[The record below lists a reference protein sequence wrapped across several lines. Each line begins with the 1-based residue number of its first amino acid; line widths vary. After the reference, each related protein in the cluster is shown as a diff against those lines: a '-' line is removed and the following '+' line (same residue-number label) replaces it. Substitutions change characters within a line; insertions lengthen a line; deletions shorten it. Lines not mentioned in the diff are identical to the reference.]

1 MTNSSHPSVAT
12 APVPP
17 LLPLEVIQMFFR
29 TKKSPIRKVIDVCKR
44 VAEGDFEAR
53 IVGIPE
59 KGEMAELM
67 HAVNL
72 MIDRTDAYLRESKAC
87 LEYVSRNRH
96 FRLISEKGM
105 VGSFLEASRTIN
117 AATRAIKQKHDG
129 FREIGDRFDAEMQ
142 AVVDTV
148 SSAIRDLN
156 SASEDVANASG
167 TASEQS
173 MIASAGAEQASVNMQ
188 SVSASA
194 EELTGAIAEINR
206 QMSGSAEAA
215 ASAVDRSRRMN
226 AEIEGLSAASLKIGE
241 VVRLIG
247 DIAEQTNLLALNA
260 TIEAARAGEAGRGF
274 AIVAQEVKALSGQ
287 TAAATEDI
295 GRQIADLQEATSR
308 AVAANGDISDTIQQ
322 LSEIATAI
330 ASAVEEQSVATGEI
344 ARNVEQGA
352 AGTRD
357 VASGMERL
365 KQATDE
371 TRQVAASV
379 QSAAGVLSDQERRL
393 LDMREEL
400 SAFVA
405 EATRVG

>member
-1 MTNSSHPSVAT
+1 
-12 APVPP
+12 
-17 LLPLEVIQMFFR
+17 MFFR
-29 TKKSPIRKVIDVCKR
+29 TRKSSIRKVIDVCKR
-44 VAEGDFEAR
+44 VAAGDLEAR
-53 IVGIPE
+53 IVGISE

-67 HAVNL
+67 HAVNQ

-87 LEYVSRNRH
+87 LEYVSRNQH

-117 AATRAIKQKHDG
+117 EATRAIKKKHDG
-129 FREIGDRFDAEMQ
+129 FSRIGKRFDTEMQ

-156 SASEDVANASG
+156 GASENVAKASE
-167 TASEQS
+167 TASTQS
-173 MIASAGAEQASVNMQ
+173 MIASAGAEQASANMQ
-188 SVSASA
+188 NVSASA
-194 EELTGAIAEINR
+194 EELTGAIGEINR
-206 QMSGSAEAA
+206 QMSGSAET
-215 ASAVDRSRRMN
+215 ASRAVERSRRMN
-226 AEIEGLSAASLKIGE
+226 AEIEGLSAASAKIGE
-241 VVRLIG
+241 IVRLIS

-287 TAAATEDI
+287 TAGATEDI
-295 GRQIADLQEATSR
+295 SRQIADLQEATNR
-308 AVAANGDISDTIQQ
+308 AVAANGDISDTIRQ
-322 LSEIATAI
+322 LSDIATAI

-357 VASGMERL
+357 VASGMEKL

-379 QSAAGVLSDQERRL
+379 QTAAAVLSDQERRL
-393 LDMREEL
+393 LGMRTEL
-400 SAFVA
+400 SDFVA
-405 EATRVG
+405 QATRVG

>member
-1 MTNSSHPSVAT
+1 
-12 APVPP
+12 
-17 LLPLEVIQMFFR
+17 MFFR
-29 TKKSPIRKVIDVCKR
+29 ARRSAIRRVINVCKR
-44 VAEGDFEAR
+44 VAAGDLDAR
-53 IVGIPE
+53 IVGISE

-87 LEYVSRNRH
+87 LDYVSRNQH

-105 VGSFLEASRTIN
+105 VGSFLEASRSIN
-117 AATRAIKQKHDG
+117 AATQAIRQKHEG
-129 FREIGDRFDAEMQ
+129 FREIGERFDAEMQ
-142 AVVDTV
+142 AVVETV
-148 SSAIRDLN
+148 SSAIRELN
-156 SASEDVANASG
+156 NASENVTKASG
-167 TASEQS
+167 LASEQS
-173 MIASAGAEQASVNMQ
+173 MVASAGAEQASVNMQ
-188 SVSASA
+188 SVSTSA
-194 EELTGAIAEINR
+194 EELTGSIAEINR
-206 QMSGSAEAA
+206 QMSSSAEAA
-215 ASAVDRSRRMN
+215 AHAVERSRRMN
-226 AEIEGLSAASLKIGE
+226 AEIEGLSAASAKIGE
-241 VVRLIG
+241 VVRLIS

-287 TAAATEDI
+287 TASATEDI
-295 GRQIADLQEATSR
+295 GRQVADLQEATSR
-308 AVAANGDISDTIQQ
+308 AVAANGDISDTIRQ
-322 LSEIATAI
+322 LSDIATAI

-357 VASGMERL
+357 VASGMEKLR
-365 KQATDE
+365 QATDE

-379 QSAAGVLSDQERRL
+379 QAASGVLSNQERRL

-405 EATRVG
+405 NATKVG